1 MTGVRVRE
9 NESIESAIR
18 RFKKLCEKAGI
29 LAELRK
35 REHYEK
41 PSVKRKKKAIA
52 AKKRALRRVR
62 HSFQKPDVDLKA
74 DIKEAVKVAMKS
86 GDAVTLSTLRLL
98 LAALQNEEIR
108 LRRELVPEEIQ
119 RSIATLGKQR
129 TEAIDLYRKGRR
141 DDLAQKEEAELV
153 VLKRFLPQPLSE
165 DEVKSLIR
173 VSIAEASA
181 KGIQDL
187 GKVMKL
193 VMPKVAGRSDGKRVN
208 ELAKALLGD

>member
-1 MTGVRVRE
+1 
-9 NESIESAIR
+9 
-18 RFKKLCEKAGI
+18 
-29 LAELRK
+29 
-35 REHYEK
+35 
-41 PSVKRKKKAIA
+41 
-52 AKKRALRRVR
+52 
-62 HSFQKPDVDLKA
+62 VDLKT
-74 DIKEAVKVAMKS
+74 DIKETVKVAMKS

-119 RSIATLGKQR
+119 RTIATLCKQR

-141 DDLAQKEEAELV
+141 DDLAQKEQAELE

-173 VSIAEASA
+173 ASIAEASA
-181 KGIQDL
+181 QGIQDL

-193 VMPKVAGRSDGKRVN
+193 VMPKVSGRSDGKRVN
-208 ELAKALLGD
+208 ELAKALLSD